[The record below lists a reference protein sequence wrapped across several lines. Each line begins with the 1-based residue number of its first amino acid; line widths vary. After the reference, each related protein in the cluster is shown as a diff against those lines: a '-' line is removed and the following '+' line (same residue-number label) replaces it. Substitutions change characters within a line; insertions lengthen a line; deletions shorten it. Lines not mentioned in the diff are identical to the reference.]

1 MQVEYNPYDTRA
13 IKSRLAAKLS
23 SKVLR
28 TTFKITIL
36 LLLTSTAIIVYKIS
50 ELGYLLGIPA
60 VPLFMV
66 LVWYQGDLKNLP
78 AKLSQNESPIKLHE
92 ALDAQILNRLK
103 TKSPSPYDL
112 WKASQGL
119 WREHFF
125 ASRFGIT
132 NDIFENYLSKD
143 PSQTIPVIEQAI
155 KYSQI
160 EQQSGISTS
169 ALTVALLFSVPNN
182 EAYLQQLHLEPSD
195 IIAGLKWQK
204 RMIGVLDYLSQ
215 SHSNGGIAR
224 DWTAGYTPLLNQ
236 VGVNLSQTV
245 QNNILPLHDTTSHQ
259 QTTGQLIASLKQGS
273 RNNIVLVGDVGIG
286 KTTAVLSFAQKLL
299 SDEQNL
305 PEDLKYLQVFSLD
318 ASAIL
323 AKAGSREKLENTVI
337 TLLNESYHAKNIIL
351 FLDDAQAFLQEGTG
365 SADLSNLLM
374 PVMQG
379 GALRI
384 IMSLTPQQWQHLS
397 ASNTALTGLLNEVI
411 VPAPSKDSTINIM
424 EDQVLILEATNKVL
438 FTYQSI
444 QEAYQL
450 AERYFTDTAFPGKGI
465 RLLETSINYAV
476 NGLVTPESVQKAI
489 ESKLGVKVSQATHTE
504 KQQLLQ
510 LEDELHKRMI
520 NQSRAVQV
528 VSDALRRSRSGV
540 GNPNRPVGSFLF
552 LGPTGVGKT
561 ELSKA
566 LADVYFGG
574 AEHIVRV
581 DMNEYT
587 QSDDAKR
594 LLASSSAESANSFL
608 SQIRRDPF
616 SVVLFDEIEKAHPD
630 IVNALLQLI
639 DEGRI
644 TDIDNRQVSFKDAII
659 IATSNAGADEI
670 RHRIEVGENLEA
682 FEQSFVE
689 QLINSGQFK
698 PEFLN
703 RFDEIVLFRPLNKQE
718 LLQVVDL
725 LISEVNVTLD
735 KQKVR
740 VELTTAAKQWIVDN
754 GYDARL
760 GARPMRR
767 MVQRSVENIVAK
779 RLLQTDS
786 AAGSVFTL
794 DASDLSAE
802 HTTANAT

>member
-1 MQVEYNPYDTRA
+1 MQIEYNPYDMRA
-13 IKSRLAAKLS
+13 RKSRLAVKLDHKYVRTIF
-23 SKVLR
+23 KV
-28 TTFKITIL
+28 IIL
-36 LLLTSTAIIVYKIS
+36 LLLIGMAIMVYKKQS
-50 ELGYLLGIPA
+50 LGYLLGVPA

-78 AKLSQNESPIKLHE
+78 AKLSTDNSVIKLHE
-92 ALDAQILNRLK
+92 ALDAQILNKLK
-103 TKSPSPYDL
+103 VSSPSPYDL
-112 WKASQGL
+112 WRAIRGL

-125 ASRFGIT
+125 AIRFGIT
-132 NDIFENYLSKD
+132 EDVFENYLSHE
-143 PSQTIPVIEQAI
+143 PAATQPVIEQAI
-155 KYSQI
+155 KYSQT
-160 EQQSGISTS
+160 EQQTGISTS
-169 ALTVALLFSVPNN
+169 ALTVALLFSIQNS
-182 EAYLQQLHLEPSD
+182 EAYLQQLRLEPDD
-195 IIAGLKWQK
+195 IIAGLKWQQ
-204 RMIGVLDYLSQ
+204 RIIGILNYLSQ

-236 VGVNLSQTV
+236 VGANLSQSA
-245 QNNILPLHDTTSHQ
+245 QNNSLLLHDTISHQ
-259 QTTGQLIASLKQGS
+259 QTTDQLMASLKQGS

-286 KTTAVLSFAQKLL
+286 KTTAVLAFAQRLL
-299 SDEQNL
+299 SGQDV
-305 PEDLKYLQVFSLD
+305 PEDLKFSQVFALD

-337 TLLNESYHAKNIIL
+337 SLLNEAYHAKNIIL
-351 FLDDAQAFLQEGTG
+351 FLDDAQAFLHEGTG

-379 GALRI
+379 GSLRI
-384 IMSLTPQQWQHLS
+384 ILSMTPQQWQHLS
-397 ASNTALTGLLNEVI
+397 ASNTALAGLLNQVI
-411 VPAPSKDSTINIM
+411 VGEPTKQNTINIM
-424 EDQVLILEATNKVL
+424 EDQVLLLEHANKVT
-438 FTYQSI
+438 FMYQAI
-444 QEAYQL
+444 REAYQL
-450 AERYFTDTAFPGKGI
+450 ADRYYTDMAFPGKGI
-465 RLLETSINYAV
+465 RLLEASVSYAV
-476 NGLVTPESVQKAI
+476 NELVTPESVQKAI

-504 KQQLLQ
+504 KQQLLR

-540 GNPNRPVGSFLF
+540 GNPNRPVGTFLF

-581 DMNEYT
+581 DMNQYT

-594 LLASSSAESANSFL
+594 LLASSTSESADSFL
-608 SQIRRDPF
+608 GQIRRDPF

-630 IVNALLQLI
+630 IVNTLLQLV
-639 DEGRI
+639 DEGHI
-644 TDIDNRQVSFKDAII
+644 TDVDNRPVSFKDAII

-670 RHRIEVGENLEA
+670 RHRIEAGENLEA
-682 FEQSFVE
+682 FEQSFIE

-725 LISEVNVTLD
+725 LINEINSTLD

-740 VELTTAAKQWIVDN
+740 VELTVEAKQWIVDN

-786 AAGSVFTL
+786 ASGSVFTL

-802 HTTANAT
+802 QPAPSAT